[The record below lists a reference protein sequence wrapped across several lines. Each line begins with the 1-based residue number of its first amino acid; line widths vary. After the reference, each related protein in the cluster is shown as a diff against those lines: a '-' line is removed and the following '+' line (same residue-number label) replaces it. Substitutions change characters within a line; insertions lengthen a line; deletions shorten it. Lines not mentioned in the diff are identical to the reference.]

1 MPLPVWVAGVR
12 KTALASGL
20 RLFRVPDFFFSRRL
34 VVSALYIRKARA
46 SGRDG
51 YDRRKKE
58 EMAEMSAPSHLLV
71 SSQRGAFVCAQSLR
85 A

>member
-12 KTALASGL
+12 SSALASGL
-20 RLFRVPDFFFSRRL
+20 RLFRVPDFFSRRL
-34 VVSALYIRKARA
+34 FVSALYIRKTRA

-71 SSQRGAFVCAQSLR
+71 SSRRGAFVCAQSLR